1 MERVQ
6 YSLERSLPQL
16 RLLDEHKIL
25 SKDELRS
32 ITSQRQALEAR
43 LIRRKADKA
52 DFLEYLSLEHD
63 LNDLV
68 LLRAKKR
75 LQDAKSNSMKE
86 EDEHE
91 KKLLPRNFF
100 RKQAATY
107 SAVCISIFERMV
119 QKFRYDV
126 SAWEQYIAWARK
138 CKMRVV
144 VGRVFARA
152 LSLHPTHVSLWISA
166 ADYELNSN
174 ADTTAAR
181 SILQRGIR
189 TNPLVNSAPLT
200 YREERE
206 MHGYPSAKLRKTS
219 GGTAQ
224 VHQDSQA
231 IRWILTEYEQGVLRL
246 WVEYFRMEL
255 VFIERL
261 RRRWRVLGLDSGA
274 EKVSMPMSKNAF
286 DSVRATAHTVAPE
299 DREPGSE
306 QESDSGD
313 DEASELETKAQN
325 SVPEA
330 SLNEPES
337 FSTSAQAPEAG
348 AKVPSGHQ
356 QIMSGSI
363 PLVLLANAQKNL
375 PAAIQFYLYI
385 ALLLLFSE
393 FPFYDSVILRENGG
407 VVSVRSS
414 DVPLGTGDQL
424 RNRLI
429 HGVLTNIKS
438 TAQENWGESGRL
450 VVQVLSI
457 LHAIL
462 HPWSGSI
469 HSELE
474 WSTMP
479 ASVANDE
486 LEDNRLLHG
495 ASRLHSVHELCIDA
509 LYPLAQIP
517 LSLRTAESGAGVLDP
532 WGTTQPVLFLLNL
545 LSARLVVRSETPK
558 SMEDQANSESSLSIV
573 SDELSA
579 NHTEVQWSPTTYL
592 AMLAQSGDLPLVIRA
607 VITGFQQQERAFEEN
622 VSLAYLAV
630 LRVLAN
636 PTRAGIDEENLLKYI
651 ARAENK
657 LLSDLLNDG
666 PHLDLTWLALDK
678 VMRRVAQQT
687 ARPSPDLEELS
698 SVFTEAKHLIKTDGT
713 HPGAW
718 LLYERTGFRIA
729 QLQTN
734 DTLESPFNFHCVAD
748 STEASAA
755 RNSWVSML
763 DACTSVSIIAQDITA
778 PVWGLLVL
786 YLDYTG
792 STFSREGNPIVP
804 HSARVSL
811 WVDYILWIQHIVIG
825 EANVSRKR
833 ARKAQRW
840 AQSSME
846 LAVTRTAAL
855 LASSQLVGTAR
866 VHAQALHDAVVEQ
879 VYFSIGVCSNLMD
892 DDHASLDHLKDQTS
906 DWLLRTSSASVECWL
921 QLAQR
926 DSALSE
932 IVSDNAHDESFPR
945 AKKFYERAVSQAE
958 RESFPTCDSVW
969 LAYLS
974 FLVKTKKDI
983 STAVGTMQ
991 RALQHLTALDVAQ
1004 AQALQR
1010 SWQTL
1015 IGSDV

>member
-25 SKDELRS
+25 TKDELRS

-75 LQDAKSNSMKE
+75 VHDANSKLKKE
-86 EDEHE
+86 EDKHK

-138 CKMRVV
+138 LKMRVV

-166 ADYELNSN
+166 ADYELNGN

-181 SILQRGIR
+181 TILQRGIR
-189 TNPLVNSAPLT
+189 TNPLVSSALPGH
-200 YREERE
+200 REERG
-206 MHGYPSAKLRKTS
+206 MHEYPSAKLRKTS
-219 GGTAQ
+219 SGAAQ
-224 VHQDSQA
+224 VHQDFRA
-231 IRWILTEYEQGVLRL
+231 IHWILTEYEQGVLRL

-274 EKVSMPMSKNAF
+274 EKVSMPTSMDAF
-286 DSVRATAHTVAPE
+286 GSVRETAHTVAPE
-299 DREPGSE
+299 DHELGSE
-306 QESDSGD
+306 HESDSSD
-313 DEASELETKAQN
+313 DEASALEASAQN

-337 FSTSAQAPEAG
+337 FSAPVQAPEAG

-363 PLVLLANAQKNL
+363 PLVLLANAQKTL
-375 PAAIQFYLYI
+375 PAAVQLYLYI

-393 FPFYDSVILRENGG
+393 FPFYDSVILRENGE
-407 VVSVRSS
+407 VVSVRCS
-414 DVPLGTGDQL
+414 DGPLGTGDQL

-429 HGVLTNIKS
+429 HGVLTNTQS
-438 TAQENWGESGRL
+438 TAKQNWGEAGEQ
-450 VVQVLSI
+450 VVQVLSS

-462 HPWSGSI
+462 HPWSSSI

-474 WSTMP
+474 WSTLP
-479 ASVANDE
+479 ASVAKDE
-486 LEDNRLLHG
+486 LEDNHLLHG
-495 ASRLHSVHELCIDA
+495 ASRLHSIHELCVDS

-517 LSLRTAESGAGVLDP
+517 VSLRIAESGAGVLDP
-532 WGTTQPVLFLLNL
+532 WSIAQPVLFLLNL

-558 SMEDQANSESSLSIV
+558 SVEDQDNFMSLSIA
-573 SDELSA
+573 SDELSV
-579 NHTEVQWSPTTYL
+579 NVTDVQWSPTTYL
-592 AMLAQSGDLPLVIRA
+592 AMLAQSGDLPLAIRA
-607 VITGFQQQERAFEEN
+607 VITGFQQQVPTSTDSFT
-622 VSLAYLAV
+622 LAYLSV
-630 LRVLAN
+630 LRFLAN

-651 ARAENK
+651 ARAEDK
-657 LLSDLLNDG
+657 LLSGLLNDG
-666 PHLDLTWLALDK
+666 PHLDLAWLALEK
-678 VMRRVAQQT
+678 VMRRVSQQT
-687 ARPSPDLEELS
+687 AKLSPDSKELS
-698 SVFTEAKHLIKTDGT
+698 SLFTEAKRLVKTDRI

-718 LLYERTGFRIA
+718 LLYERIGFRIA
-729 QLQTN
+729 QLQTD
-734 DTLESPFNFHCVAD
+734 DTLESPFNFHWVAD
-748 STEASAA
+748 STEVSTA
-755 RNSWVSML
+755 RNSWVNML

-786 YLDYTG
+786 YLECTG
-792 STFSREGNPIVP
+792 STSSKDGNLIVP
-804 HSARVSL
+804 HSARISL
-811 WVDYILWIQHIVIG
+811 WVDYILWVQRIVSD
-825 EANVSRKR
+825 EANVPRKR
-833 ARKAQRW
+833 ARKAKRW

-866 VHAQALHDAVVEQ
+866 AHAQALHDAVVER
-879 VYFSIGVCSNLMD
+879 VFFSIGVCSNPAED
-892 DDHASLDHLKDQTS
+892 NHASPDHVKDHMS
-906 DWLLRTSSASVECWL
+906 DWLLRTSSASVDCWL

-926 DSALSE
+926 DSASSE
-932 IVSDNAHDESFPR
+932 VVSDNAHVENFQR

-958 RESFPTCDSVW
+958 RESSPNCDSVW

-974 FLVKTKKDI
+974 FLVKTKRDI
-983 STAVGTMQ
+983 PTAVSTMQ
-991 RALQHLTALDVAQ
+991 RALQHLSALDAAQ

-1010 SWQTL
+1010 SWQAL